1 MRMHEEEHNSLMR
14 QIPPTL
20 IIILPVG
27 PVLDALSKNIC
38 HTSSPEVI
46 LALMTLFGM
55 STC

>member
-27 PVLDALSKNIC
+27 LILDALSKNIC

-46 LALMTLFGM
+46 LALMISFGM
-55 STC
+55 SMC